1 MRILFRYLVAG
12 GTAALL
18 HFIVLISLVE
28 LADVDATIASMTGFC
43 VATLLNYTLQ
53 FHWTF
58 ELSGPHGRIFTRYVL
73 ITFTMLGVNT
83 IIFWVLY
90 AKLSVLYVVAQVIA
104 TGVVTILNFLI
115 NKHYTFVSISND
127 ISHE

>member
-1 MRILFRYLVAG
+1 MRILFRYLVSG

-28 LADVDATIASMTGFC
+28 LADVDATVASMTGFC

-53 FHWTF
+53 YHWTF
-58 ELSGPHGRIFTRYVL
+58 ELSEPHNRIFTRYVL

-83 IIFWVLY
+83 IIFWILY

>member
-1 MRILFRYLVAG
+1 MRILFRYLVSG

-28 LADVDATIASMTGFC
+28 LADVDATVASMTGFC
-43 VATLLNYTLQ
+43 VATLLNYKLQ

-90 AKLSVLYVVAQVIA
+90 AELNVLYIGAQVIA
-104 TGVVTILNFLI
+104 TGVVTILNFVI
-115 NKHYTFVSISND
+115 NKRYTFVSIRDD